1 MRAAPLPR
9 WAATATAAVVLA
21 LGPALPGYAQP
32 SPGPSTAVTK
42 YYVVGPPVDGHREY
56 LFDIAARTLGNG
68 RRAAEIFN
76 LNQHRP
82 QPDGGR
88 LQDPTVL
95 QEGWILLLPPD
106 ADGPGVHEGEP
117 PAMPTSA
124 EAGNARQVAE
134 ATRPTSSVSEV
145 NARVTT
151 IRIGLLMATV
161 GLLAASVRL
170 LRGGRRRPDGAA
182 AGRTS
187 AGPARVSP
195 PVVAETVSVP
205 AARPAD
211 AGMAVPADV
220 GWEDV
225 PHRPMV
231 PPGATAG
238 RPPAVPEWTQ
248 LVPMVVQP
256 AAAPWTETADRRAP
270 NRAAERAGR
279 RAMEPP
285 VLSRPGR
292 PPLTS
297 TGSAP
302 AGDPPATPRRP
313 AGQPRP
319 HTPAAAPADI
329 PADIPAEML
338 AEMPAEMLAGVRAET
353 GRPGSG
359 ARADGIDAEL
369 SLGDDV
375 IRVRLA
381 GGRGTAPA
389 ITWSTAG
396 EEPADAVVPVYLGQA
411 EGRCLYLDLAQCPD
425 VVAVTGESH
434 SRERLA
440 LAMVDQL
447 SAGIRAFRVTVVGRA
462 IGGQPAMHPS
472 GYRKVRRLAD
482 VRTETAGSIAAHVVF
497 CDLAEP
503 GDAKL
508 LRDLMAGCSGVMVPV
523 IVGDVP
529 RARWSLSAA
538 PYDRNMPGISAS

>member
-1 MRAAPLPR
+1 M
-9 WAATATAAVVLA
+9 VLA

-32 SPGPSTAVTK
+32 SPGPSAAVTK

-56 LFDIAARTLGNG
+56 LFDIAARTLGDG

-124 EAGNARQVAE
+124 EADNARQVAE
-134 ATRPTSSVSEV
+134 ATRPASYVSEV

-170 LRGGRRRPDGAA
+170 LRGARRRPDGAA

-195 PVVAETVSVP
+195 PVVTETVSVP

-211 AGMAVPADV
+211 AGIAVPADV
-220 GWEDV
+220 GWEAA
-225 PHRPMV
+225 PHRPVV
-231 PPGATAG
+231 PREAAAGATAG

-256 AAAPWTETADRRAP
+256 AAAPRTETADRRAP
-270 NRAAERAGR
+270 NRAAEHAGR
-279 RAMEPP
+279 RAVEPP

-292 PPLTS
+292 PPLAS
-297 TGSAP
+297 AGSAP
-302 AGDPPATPRRP
+302 AGDTPTTPRRP

-319 HTPAAAPADI
+319 HPPAEVPAEI
-329 PADIPAEML
+329 PAGM
-338 AEMPAEMLAGVRAET
+338 RAAT
-353 GRPGSG
+353 GRPGS

-381 GGRGTAPA
+381 GGRGSAPA

-396 EEPADAVVPVYLGQA
+396 EEPAGAMAPVYLGQS

-425 VVAVTGESH
+425 VVAVTGEPD

-462 IGGQPAMHPS
+462 IGGRPAMHPS

-482 VRTETAGSIAAHVVF
+482 VRTETAGSVEAHLVF

-503 GDAKL
+503 GDPGL
-508 LRDLMAGCSGVMVPV
+508 LRDLMAGCSGVLVPV